1 MKQHTNEC
9 TENNCKKCYEERSKF
24 SSKYMKME
32 QNLLGNKIKDE
43 KQSLIKTTIMTKNNN
58 YKNGKPPNGSYINV
72 GNRLVK
78 ITFTSQ
84 KKMQKD
90 LEKKRML
97 QMIMNKKK
105 KKKKEFERRKKI
117 INNLSEILAKEKE
130 MGNSYFLPKRLKRKK
145 KKKTQKY
152 FILEKE
158 IKKCIYNELVE
169 SCHIEKNQCLD
180 IIKNR
185 NKWNMKCST
194 YIFQYLKY
202 ENLYYIGIRK
212 RKKITKYSDC
222 IIYRS
227 NHKALQK
234 VNSINKKEGNLK
246 HNEQLYSNQYLDCI
260 KQKKVAKR
268 IYYKDDNNILNTLN
282 LDNINQHDI
291 PHIIQNSSK
300 NQEYA
305 EKDSKK
311 KVNIPLMQEEHNIK
325 GKNIGPI
332 LVENTND
339 NILDTSKESD
349 NTNFQGTNDL
359 NKKII
364 KENILKNEKI
374 LKFIQVSKIEKN
386 TYINDYVDH
395 KITDELNNM
404 VKDFLKKIS
413 KSHDK
418 LLLLKKRRRYYLGM
432 KECYKHICINEPK
445 LVLVAPNIEPT
456 LNNVFDDMINKI
468 VCKCKEK
475 NIPLVFALSKNLLGK
490 CIGKCRQSI
499 ICIIDNDSYI
509 KECNDIINL
518 ANSLKIYK

>member
-9 TENNCKKCYEERSKF
+9 TENNYKKCYEERSKF
-24 SSKYMKME
+24 NGKYMKME
-32 QNLLGNKIKDE
+32 ENLLGNKIKDE
-43 KQSLIKTTIMTKNNN
+43 KRSLIKTTIMTTNNN

-130 MGNSYFLPKRLKRKK
+130 MGNSYFLPKSLKRKK

-152 FILEKE
+152 IVLEKE
-158 IKKCIYNELVE
+158 IKKSIYNELVE

-185 NKWNMKCST
+185 NKWSMKWST
-194 YIFQYLKY
+194 YIFQCLKY

-212 RKKITKYSDC
+212 RKKITKYSDF

-234 VNSINKKEGNLK
+234 INSINKKGVNHK
-246 HNEQLYSNQYLDCI
+246 HNEQLYSNQYLDYV

-268 IYYKDDNNILNTLN
+268 IYYNPDNNILNTLN
-282 LDNINQHDI
+282 LDNIKQYDT

-300 NQEYA
+300 NQEYV

-311 KVNIPLMQEEHNIK
+311 KVNIPLKQEENNIK
-325 GKNIGPI
+325 GKTIEPI
-332 LVENTND
+332 LVQNVND
-339 NILDTSKESD
+339 TILDTSKESD

-395 KITDELNNM
+395 KITDKLNNM

-418 LLLLKKRRRYYLGM
+418 LLLLKNRRRYYLGM
-432 KECYKHICINEPK
+432 KECYKHICINDPK

-468 VCKCKEK
+468 ACKCKEK

-509 KECNDIINL
+509 KECNEIINL

>member
-1 MKQHTNEC
+1 ME
-9 TENNCKKCYEERSKF
+9 ENLF
-24 SSKYMKME
+24 
-32 QNLLGNKIKDE
+32 GNKIKDE
-43 KQSLIKTTIMTKNNN
+43 KLSLIKGKIVTKNNN
-58 YKNGKPPNGSYINV
+58 YKNVKLTNDPYINV

-90 LEKKRML
+90 LEKKRIAH
-97 QMIMNKKK
+97 MIMNKKK

-130 MGNSYFLPKRLKRKK
+130 MGNSYFLPKKLKRKK
-145 KKKTQKY
+145 KKKIQKY
-152 FILEKE
+152 IILEKE
-158 IKKCIYNELVE
+158 IKNCIYNELME
-169 SCHIEKNQCLD
+169 NHHIEKEQCLD
-180 IIKNR
+180 IIQNK
-185 NKWNMKCST
+185 NKWNIKCST

-202 ENLYYIGIRK
+202 ENIYYIGIKK
-212 RKKITKYSDC
+212 RKKITKYYHS
-222 IIYRS
+222 IIYRY
-227 NHKALQK
+227 NHKDLQK
-234 VNSINKKEGNLK
+234 NNIINKRGKNFEQNA
-246 HNEQLYSNQYLDCI
+246 QLYSKQYLNCVR
-260 KQKKVAKR
+260 QKKMPKNTTKK
-268 IYYKDDNNILNTLN
+268 IYYKNGNIILNTLN
-282 LDNINQHDI
+282 LDNIKNYDTT
-291 PHIIQNSSK
+291 HIIQNSYE
-300 NQEYA
+300 NQEHVV
-305 EKDSKK
+305 KDSIPKS
-311 KVNIPLMQEEHNIK
+311 NIPLNNEENNIK
-325 GKNIGPI
+325 AKNREHIFLKNI
-332 LVENTND
+332 ND
-339 NILDTSKESD
+339 NILDSSKESE
-349 NTNFQGTNDL
+349 NTNFQGENNDL

-395 KITDELNNM
+395 KITEELNNM

-418 LLLLKKRRRYYLGM
+418 LLLLKKKRRYYLGM

-475 NIPLVFALSKNLLGK
+475 NIPLVFALSKNILGK

-499 ICIIDNDSYI
+499 LCIIDNDSYI

>member
-1 MKQHTNEC
+1 MEEHTNEC
-9 TENNCKKCYEERSKF
+9 TENNYKKCHEERSK
-24 SSKYMKME
+24 SSGIYMKMD

-43 KQSLIKTTIMTKNNN
+43 KRFLIKTTTVTKNNN
-58 YKNGKPPNGSYINV
+58 YKNGKPSNGSYINV

-97 QMIMNKKK
+97 QMIINKKK

-117 INNLSEILAKEKE
+117 INNLSVILAKEKE

-145 KKKTQKY
+145 KKKSQKY
-152 FILEKE
+152 IILEKE
-158 IKKCIYNELVE
+158 IKKCIYNELAE
-169 SCHIEKNQCLD
+169 SCCIEKKQCLD
-180 IIKNR
+180 VIKNR

-194 YIFQYLKY
+194 YIFQYFKY

-212 RKKITKYSDC
+212 RKKIIKYSDC
-222 IIYRS
+222 VIYRS
-227 NHKALQK
+227 NHNDLQK
-234 VNSINKKEGNLK
+234 INSINKKGINLK
-246 HNEQLYSNQYLDCI
+246 QDDQLYSNQYLDCV
-260 KQKKVAKR
+260 KQKKVTKR
-268 IYYKDDNNILNTLN
+268 IYYKADNNKLNTLN
-282 LDNINQHDI
+282 LYNIKPNDT

-305 EKDSKK
+305 GGDSNKK
-311 KVNIPLMQEEHNIK
+311 ENIPLNQDEDNIK
-325 GKNIGPI
+325 AK
-332 LVENTND
+332 NTND
-339 NILDTSKESD
+339 NILDNLKESD

-359 NKKII
+359 NKNII

-395 KITDELNNM
+395 KITEELNNM

>member
-1 MKQHTNEC
+1 
-9 TENNCKKCYEERSKF
+9 
-24 SSKYMKME
+24 MKMK

-43 KQSLIKTTIMTKNNN
+43 KQSLIKTTIMKKNNN

-130 MGNSYFLPKRLKRKK
+130 MGNSYFLPKKLKRKK

-212 RKKITKYSDC
+212 RKKIIKYSDC

-227 NHKALQK
+227 NQEALQK
-234 VNSINKKEGNLK
+234 INSINKQGVNLK

-282 LDNINQHDI
+282 LDNIKQHDT

-311 KVNIPLMQEEHNIK
+311 KVNIPLKQEEHNIK
-325 GKNIGPI
+325 AKNIGPI
-332 LVENTND
+332 LMENTND
-339 NILDTSKESD
+339 NILDTPKESD

-418 LLLLKKRRRYYLGM
+418 LLLLKKKRRYYLGM

-456 LNNVFDDMINKI
+456 LNNIFDDMINKI